1 MSYPVIDASK
11 ILRAEYAEDR
21 WKLKNRVIYVGAGGQ
36 VLADVSEG
44 AGDLPVIVN
53 DPFLTDP
60 VEAQRRANIRLA
72 LNKEYGRQ
80 LRIEMNQYDF
90 ESLNIDL
97 GDTVTVNLPSLGVNE
112 NMYVVEIEYDP
123 RELKYTLTLGGRLE
137 LFEEFLQEQIG
148 GDVASRFGQSI
159 KVPELVST
167 IYTTVDLV
175 NAAVKIQADARTLR
189 IYNKPPLIL
198 ENAQNVILD
207 EDGYA
212 ALISGATSGSF
223 EFSFTPQSAL
233 FTRWLR
239 IHYDY
244 DAGGGSVRADVLRAD
259 GSTIDSSI
267 SQDYDFPYIPATSG
281 SWTEQN
287 ANEWGAVNA
296 LIADSPNAIIS
307 YWSIKATKTG
317 SGSMKLIYPASKD
330 LSLNLSRFKYMR
342 LYIYSAEND
351 PSLKIRLK
359 QDENNYFEATLSHS
373 GGIWRRY
380 QILLSSFQSIGS
392 PSLTNINYLE
402 IETSMSSIN
411 IDSDIVFIPLGHEQ
425 VKIKFTLTR
434 PDASATSPRVKLVK
448 IVWREG
454 S

>member
-11 ILRAEYAEDR
+11 VLRAEYAEDR

-44 AGDLPVIVN
+44 AGDLPIVVN
-53 DPFLTDP
+53 DPFLTDAN
-60 VEAQRRANIRLA
+60 EAYRRAQIRLA

-80 LRIEMNQYDF
+80 LRIEMSQYDF
-90 ESLNIDL
+90 EGLGIDL

-198 ENAQNVILD
+198 ENAQNVIID

-259 GSTIDSSI
+259 GSTIDSNI

-287 ANEWGAVNA
+287 ANEWDAINA
-296 LIADSPNAIIS
+296 SIADSPNAIIS

-330 LSLNLSRFKYMR
+330 LGLNLSRFKYMQ
-342 LYIYSAEND
+342 LYIYSSEND

-380 QILLSSFQSIGS
+380 QMLLSSFQSIGS

-411 IDSDIVFIPLGHEQ
+411 IDSDIVFIPLGREQ
-425 VKIKFTLTR
+425 VRIRFTLTR

-454 S
+454 A